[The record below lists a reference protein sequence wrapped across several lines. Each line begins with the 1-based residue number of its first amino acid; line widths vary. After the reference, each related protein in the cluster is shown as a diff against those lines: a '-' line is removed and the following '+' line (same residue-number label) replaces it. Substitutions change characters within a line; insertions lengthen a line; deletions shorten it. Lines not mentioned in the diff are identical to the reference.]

1 MECSSMINMNATVK
15 IEVTESDNHEHRY
28 VLKKVW
34 DVKKPMATV
43 ITLYPGKADLIVSDT
58 TQMLVTNQ
66 LYTKGFGGFF
76 SVNLYSKIGIADSMN
91 KNFKQASNNENDK
104 LILECAKESRQIIF
118 AWGSLPQ
125 KNRIVKERVEKLI
138 EKLNKEKKK
147 CFILSDE
154 QSSKYYHPLT
164 GKVRIKWNLLPFR
177 DE

>member
-1 MECSSMINMNATVK
+1 MINMNTTVK
-15 IEVTESDNHEHRY
+15 VDVTESDNHEHRY

-34 DVKKPMATV
+34 DTKKPLATI
-43 ITLYPGKADLIVSDT
+43 ITLYPGKADLILSDT
-58 TQMLVTNQ
+58 TQMLITNQ

-76 SVNLYSKIGIADSMN
+76 SVNLYSMIGIADSAN
-91 KNFKQASNNENDK
+91 KKFKQANNTENDK
-104 LILECAKESRQIIF
+104 LILECAKESKQIIF

-138 EKLNKEKKK
+138 EKLDKEKKK

-164 GKVRIKWNLLPFR
+164 GKVRMKWNLLPFK
-177 DE
+177 EE